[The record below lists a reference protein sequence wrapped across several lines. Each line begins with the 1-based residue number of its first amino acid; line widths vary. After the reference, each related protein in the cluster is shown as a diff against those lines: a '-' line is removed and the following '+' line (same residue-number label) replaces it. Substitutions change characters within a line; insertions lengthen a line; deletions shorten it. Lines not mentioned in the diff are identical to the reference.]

1 VNAAYDRLL
10 VSNYDECWLGVYT
23 RPAAHGDG
31 AASGRLVLAPL
42 ARRELIVDGQE
53 SVVLMNAAG
62 RLAARL
68 EPGTNDVSR
77 LPAGVYFGLG
87 RRTGLTRKVVLVR

>member
-1 VNAAYDRLL
+1 
-10 VSNYDECWLGVYT
+10 
-23 RPAAHGDG
+23 
-31 AASGRLVLAPL
+31 
-42 ARRELIVDGQE
+42 
-53 SVVLMNAAG
+53 MNAAG

-68 EPGTNDVSR
+68 EPGSNDVSR